1 MMFPRTLLLLL
12 SFFGVLAACRCG
24 AVPKPAPVTVT
35 IGDATIPI
43 EQQVCANLVAF
54 CPSSVPDGGEQVCE
68 MVVRRDYGL
77 KPALFPSVLVCE
89 AQAMSRDAFVSCG
102 GVSNCGGRE

>member
-1 MMFPRTLLLLL
+1 MFHRTLLLLL

-43 EQQVCANLVAF
+43 EQQVCANMVAF
-54 CPSSVPDGGEQVCE
+54 CPKSVPDGGEPVCE

-89 AQAMSRDAFVSCG
+89 AQAADKRTFFACG
-102 GVSNCGGRE
+102 GVEACP